1 MSVKAAKHARE
12 LLLKE
17 YRGVLSTHSKAM
29 PGFPF
34 GSVVPYCLDAQGCP
48 LILISR
54 IAQHTHNL
62 KQDAKC
68 SLFVG
73 ERGAEDVQAVG
84 RLTLLAEARQLC
96 DQAAIEAAAAR
107 YYRYF
112 PESQNYHRAH
122 DFDFWLLAP
131 VRWRYIGGFGAIH
144 WLAQVALANPFA
156 AAAGAAAATA
166 AAADAAAVDTVA
178 AIAAPASAG
187 GSEQG
192 MLEHMNAD
200 HASAI
205 AHYVALAGLPTPV
218 PAELAGI
225 DSEGFHL
232 RIGQSLYWLAFA
244 TPCNTPA
251 EVRQAFVLLAR
262 AQAWPTDGAVSA

>member
-1 MSVKAAKHARE
+1 MSVKAGKHARE

-17 YRGVLSTHSKAM
+17 YRGVLSTLSKAM

-34 GSVVPYCLDAQGCP
+34 GSVVPYCLDAQGYP

-68 SLFVG
+68 SLLVG
-73 ERGAEDVQAVG
+73 ERGAKDVQAVG
-84 RLTLLAEARQLC
+84 RLTLLAEARQL
-96 DQAAIEAAAAR
+96 QEEAEIAGAAER

-112 PESQNYHRAH
+112 PESQGYHQAH
-122 DFDFWLLAP
+122 DFDFWRLEP

-144 WLAQVALANPFA
+144 WLDQVALANAFA
-156 AAAGAAAATA
+156 GEAERSM
-166 AAADAAAVDTVA
+166 V
-178 AIAAPASAG
+178 
-187 GSEQG
+187 
-192 MLEHMNAD
+192 EHMNED

-205 AHYVALAGLPTPV
+205 AHYVELSGLPTHA
-218 PAELAGI
+218 PAHLAGI

-232 RIGQSLYWLAFA
+232 RIGQGLHWLAFP
-244 TPCNTPA
+244 TPCRNPG
-251 EVRQAFVLLAR
+251 EVRQALVLLAR
-262 AQAWPTDGAVSA
+262 AEAWPTAVPDAL

>member
-34 GSVVPYCLDAQGCP
+34 GSVVPYCLDDQGRP

-62 KQDAKC
+62 QRDPKC
-68 SLFVG
+68 SLLVG
-73 ERGAEDVQAVG
+73 ERNAEDVQAVG
-84 RLTLLAEARQLC
+84 RLTLLTEARQLNE
-96 DQAAIEAAAAR
+96 AADIDAAAAR

-112 PESQNYHRAH
+112 PESSDYHQAH
-122 DFDFWLLAP
+122 DFDFWRLEP
-131 VRWRYIGGFGAIH
+131 VRARYIGGFGAIH
-144 WLAQVALANPFA
+144 WIDQVTLANPFA
-156 AAAGAAAATA
+156 GA
-166 AAADAAAVDTVA
+166 
-178 AIAAPASAG
+178 
-187 GSEQG
+187 SEQG
-192 MLEHMNAD
+192 MIEHMNAD

-205 AHYVALAGLPTPV
+205 AHYVALAGLPQHETAQLV
-218 PAELAGI
+218 GI

-232 RIGQSLYWLAFA
+232 RIGRSVYWLAFP
-244 TPCNTPA
+244 TSCNSAA
-251 EVRQAFVLLAR
+251 EVRQALVLLAR
-262 AQAWPTDGAVSA
+262 ADSWPSDEVHTS

>member
-1 MSVKAAKHARE
+1 MSVKAGKHARE

-34 GSVVPYCLDAQGCP
+34 GSVVPYCLDTQGWP

-62 KQDAKC
+62 KQDGKC
-68 SLFVG
+68 SLLVG
-73 ERGAEDVQAVG
+73 ERDAEDVQAVG

-96 DQAAIEAAAAR
+96 DEAAIEAAAAR

-122 DFDFWLLAP
+122 DFDFWVLEP

-144 WLAQVALANPFA
+144 WLDQVALANAFA
-156 AAAGAAAATA
+156 GEAEMA
-166 AAADAAAVDTVA
+166 
-178 AIAAPASAG
+178 
-187 GSEQG
+187 

-205 AHYVALAGLPTPV
+205 AHYVALAGLPSHA
-218 PAELAGI
+218 PARLVGI
-225 DSEGFHL
+225 DHEGFHL
-232 RIGQSLYWLAFA
+232 RIGQGLYWLAFP
-244 TPCNTPA
+244 TSCNSPG
-251 EVRQAFVLLAR
+251 EVRQALVQLAR
-262 AQAWPTDGAVSA
+262 AETWPTSGGAAP

>member
-1 MSVKAAKHARE
+1 MSVKAIKHARE

-34 GSVVPYCLDAQGCP
+34 GSVVPYCLDAQGWP

-62 KQDAKC
+62 QRDSKC
-68 SLFVG
+68 SLLVG

-84 RLTLLAEARQLC
+84 RLTLLAEAQRL
-96 DQAAIEAAAAR
+96 DDAAQIEAAAQR

-112 PESQNYHRAH
+112 PDARDHHRVH
-122 DFDFWLLAP
+122 DFDFWHLQP

-144 WLAQVALANPFA
+144 WFDQVALANPFA
-156 AAAGAAAATA
+156 AASE
-166 AAADAAAVDTVA
+166 VA
-178 AIAAPASAG
+178 
-187 GSEQG
+187 
-192 MLEHMNAD
+192 MLEHMNSD
-200 HASAI
+200 HQRAI
-205 AHYVALAGLPTPV
+205 AHYVALVGLPSHA
-218 PAELAGI
+218 PATLVGI

-232 RIGQSLYWLAFA
+232 RIGQSLYWLAFP
-244 TPCNTPA
+244 TPCNSPG
-251 EVRQAFVLLAR
+251 EVRQALVQLAH
-262 AQAWPTDGAVSA
+262 AETWPTGGKASA

>member
-1 MSVKAAKHARE
+1 MSVKAIKHARE

-34 GSVVPYCLDAQGCP
+34 GSVVPYCLDAQGWP

-62 KQDAKC
+62 ERDSKC
-68 SLFVG
+68 SLLVG

-84 RLTLLAEARQLC
+84 RLTLLAEAQRL
-96 DQAAIEAAAAR
+96 DEAAQIEAAAQR

-112 PESQNYHRAH
+112 PDARDHHRVH
-122 DFDFWLLAP
+122 DFDFWHLQP

-144 WLAQVALANPFA
+144 WFDQVALANPFA
-156 AAAGAAAATA
+156 AASEASE
-166 AAADAAAVDTVA
+166 VA
-178 AIAAPASAG
+178 
-187 GSEQG
+187 
-192 MLEHMNAD
+192 MLEHMNSD
-200 HASAI
+200 HQRAI
-205 AHYVALAGLPTPV
+205 AHYVALVGLPSHA
-218 PAELAGI
+218 PATLVGI

-232 RIGQSLYWLAFA
+232 RIGQSLYWLAFP
-244 TPCNTPA
+244 TPCNSPG
-251 EVRQAFVLLAR
+251 EVRQALVQLAH
-262 AQAWPTDGAVSA
+262 AETWPTGGKASA